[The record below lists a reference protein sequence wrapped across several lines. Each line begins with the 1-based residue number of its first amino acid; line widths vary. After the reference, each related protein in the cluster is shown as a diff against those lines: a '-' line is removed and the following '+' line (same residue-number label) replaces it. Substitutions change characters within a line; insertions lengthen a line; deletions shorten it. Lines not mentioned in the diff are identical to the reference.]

1 MDRHLE
7 DIREIRTLM
16 ERSSRFISLSGLSG
30 VSAGVVAVAGA
41 AVAYYLKDYFATK
54 TGDLILFYVID
65 ALIVLTLAILSG
77 FYFTYRKTKRGGHKL
92 IDKTSMNMLINL
104 FIPIVTGGIFCIA
117 SLYHGLVGLI
127 APSML
132 IFYGLGLINA
142 SRYSLHTIR
151 YLGYLQLV
159 LGIINLFVIGYGLIF
174 WVVGFGLL
182 HIIYGI
188 FMYRKYDRQ

>member
-30 VSAGVVAVAGA
+30 VSAGTIAVAGA
-41 AVAYYLKDYFATK
+41 AVAYYLKGFFVSEAKDNMM
-54 TGDLILFYVID
+54 FYIID
-65 ALIVLTLAILSG
+65 ALVVLALALLSG
-77 FYFTYRKTKRGGHKL
+77 FYFTYRKTKRSGQKL
-92 IDKTSMNMLINL
+92 IDKTSINMLVNL
-104 FIPIVTGGIFCIA
+104 FVPIVTGGIFCIA
-117 SLYHGLVGLI
+117 TLYHGLVGLI

-151 YLGYLQLV
+151 YLGYLELV
-159 LGIINLFVIGYGLIF
+159 LGIVNLFILGYGFIF
-174 WVVGFGLL
+174 WIVGFGLL

>member
-54 TGDLILFYVID
+54 TGGLILFYVID

>member
-1 MDRHLE
+1 
-7 DIREIRTLM
+7 M